1 MRVFLTGATGAFG
14 TAAVRGLLERRHDVR
29 AVARTDAKAASLRA
43 LGAEPVRIDLFDADA
58 VRRAVG
64 GAQVVMHLATNVP
77 PLPRMSMPRAWHTHN
92 RLRAEAT
99 RVLVEAA
106 RTAGVSRFVKES
118 VTFVY
123 PDGGDRW
130 IGEETPP
137 AGDVTL
143 LEPTLEGERTALGF
157 ADGGRTA
164 VVLRFASFYGPT
176 ARYIDEALRVARWRM
191 ALAAGSPAGYLSAI
205 HTDDVAS
212 AVVAAIDA
220 PTGIYNVGDDE
231 PLTKRDYVDAFA
243 GAFGLPRLHVMPT
256 WAARLA
262 SGRSSVVVTR
272 SWRISNRKL
281 REATGWAPRYR
292 DAREGW
298 AAVAASRKASRR

>member
-1 MRVFLTGATGAFG
+1 MKVFLTGATGAFG
-14 TAAVRGLLERRHDVR
+14 TVAVRGLLERGHDVR
-29 AVARTDAKAASLRA
+29 AVARADDKAASLRA
-43 LGAEPVRIDLFDADA
+43 LGAEPVRVDLFDADA

-64 GAQVVMHLATNVP
+64 GAQVVVHLATNVP
-77 PLPRMSMPRAWHTHN
+77 TLTRMSKPSAWQTHN

-99 RVLVEAA
+99 RLLVDAA
-106 RTAGVSRFVKES
+106 RATGVSRLVKES

-130 IGEETPP
+130 ISEETPA
-137 AGDVTL
+137 AGDVAM

-157 ADGGRTA
+157 AEGGRTA

-176 ARYIDEALRVARWRM
+176 ARYVDEALRVARWRM
-191 ALAAGSPAGYLSAI
+191 ALAAGSPNGYLSAI
-205 HTDDVAS
+205 HTDDVAA

-231 PLTKRDYVDAFA
+231 PLTRRDYVDAFA
-243 GAFGLPRLHVMPT
+243 SAFGLRRLHMIPT

-262 SGRSSVVVTR
+262 SGQSSVVVTR

-281 REATGWAPRYR
+281 RETTGWAPRYPS
-292 DAREGW
+292 AREGW
-298 AAVAASRKASRR
+298 AAVAASRKAR